1 MSVAIDVGFMVIA
14 IVGLAYAA
22 ERFVHFA
29 TLASERAAL
38 SPVFTSVVIVGFGTG
53 VPELFTGALAS
64 LAHHPAVGVS
74 SAFGST
80 ALNATL
86 VAGIA
91 AVAAAPRIPSRTL
104 RKEGV
109 AMLVAAVYLVIVTVL
124 QAPWWA
130 GFVGLLVFAAGLV
143 YTLARPR
150 SEDFPTAVE
159 AEAVV
164 GGTSTLSLS
173 RLVIYS
179 IAGLGGTLACAE
191 LFLVGA
197 LRLADSF
204 GLSQGVTGGI
214 LVSIGTSLPE
224 IATSIQAAR
233 KGMAGMVAGN
243 VIGSSFFNL
252 AGVGSVALLLGGNGS
267 IGGLGIPAVAAAL
280 LVGLMWIL
288 MRTGLQLRRLEG
300 VVLLICYLVY
310 VVVLAGS
317 KG

>member
-1 MSVAIDVGFMVIA
+1 
-14 IVGLAYAA
+14 
-22 ERFVHFA
+22 
-29 TLASERAAL
+29 
-38 SPVFTSVVIVGFGTG
+38 
-53 VPELFTGALAS
+53 
-64 LAHHPAVGVS
+64 
-74 SAFGST
+74 
-80 ALNATL
+80 
-86 VAGIA
+86 
-91 AVAAAPRIPSRTL
+91 
-104 RKEGV
+104 
-109 AMLVAAVYLVIVTVL
+109 MLVAAVYLVIVTVL

-130 GFVGLLVFAAGLV
+130 GFIGLLVFTAGLV

-150 SEDFPTAVE
+150 SEDFPIAVE

-179 IAGLGGTLACAE
+179 IGALCGTLACAE
-191 LFLVGA
+191 LFLIGA

-252 AGVGSVALLLGGNGS
+252 AGVGSVALLLGGDGS
-267 IGGLGIPAVAAAL
+267 IGG
-280 LVGLMWIL
+280 
-288 MRTGLQLRRLEG
+288 
-300 VVLLICYLVY
+300 
-310 VVVLAGS
+310 
-317 KG
+317 